1 MSPTTRLAQDF
12 KILTP
17 AERSLWRHP
26 MMWLSAA
33 AITVVPMIYVGIYL
47 GSVIDPYGNLSNLP
61 VALVNLD
68 TGTQSRG
75 EVVELGAQVV
85 KDLRDN
91 PKFNYL
97 SYPTEAAAQDAVRR
111 GDAYFSLTL
120 PTNFSARAVAGSSS
134 SHGLLKF
141 YVSEGGSYF
150 ASRVASTFATTLSEE
165 LNRTLGENRW
175 EVVGDSL
182 KDVQKG
188 FNDIRTATGKLRD
201 GAVTLEVGTKA
212 LKGGA
217 GDLASGAKTA
227 ANGGTQLTS
236 GVKSLSSGVGKLT
249 DGSAKLSTGLRQL
262 ESAAPGQAQLAP
274 LKSGV
279 AQLQGGASKLSGGL
293 NQLSDGASTL
303 SDGAKKANA
312 GAAQLAGG
320 SKELATKLPQLQSGL
335 SQLSDGANQLSAG
348 TKSASAG
355 AGKLAA
361 GNKQLA
367 GGLGDLSGG
376 LQQATDGANQLNQ
389 GAAEL
394 ATGTRTLNESVKDQA
409 LLPGELQGGVAQ
421 INSGAAQVQPGS
433 NSLSNALPKLA
444 DGAAKAAASAGQL
457 ATGATDLAATAAKVQ
472 TGAAS
477 LATGLKD
484 ASTASATAVEGAQQL
499 SAGATQ
505 LTTGTAQLQSGAA
518 TLAQKSSEAARGSAD
533 LSAGATSLQ
542 SGVNTLVDGN
552 LKIKDALGQI
562 TTQLPAQGD
571 LEGLK
576 TGASTLAQKSSE
588 LSGGLKTLSG
598 GATKLQTGAA
608 DLDAGAVKLRDG
620 LDTLYSEIPA
630 DTEQLGGD
638 PAGLSASVLPIT
650 QTFAPVKN
658 NGAGFAPY
666 FMALALWVGVTLTTF
681 IFPYSQLPRRGRGTS
696 QFARMLRKA
705 AVPAALVCVQA
716 LLVVWG
722 VHALG
727 MEFLHP
733 AQVIATALASS
744 LTFLTLVLALIFL
757 FGAAGRLI
765 ALVLLVLQLAASGGS
780 YPVEL
785 SPSFFGAI
793 HNFMPVTQSVNA
805 FRHAL
810 SGAFQGSYPTFML
823 VLLGIAVLSVGAGLL
838 GKRRWE
844 VVADGDFKPLITS
857 PLVSEEVHHEKEELA
872 RG

>member
-1 MSPTTRLAQDF
+1 MSLFKDF
-12 KILTP
+12 KTLTP

-33 AITVVPMIYVGIYL
+33 AIAVVPLLYAGIYL
-47 GSVIDPYGNLSNLP
+47 GSAIDPYGNLKNLP

-68 TGTQSRG
+68 AGTQSRG
-75 EVVELGAQVV
+75 KSVRLGADVV
-85 KDLRDN
+85 KDLRGD

-97 SYPTEAAAQDAVRR
+97 SYPSEAAAQEAVRR

-120 PTNFSARAVAGSSS
+120 PTDFSAKAVTGSSS

-201 GAVTLEVGTKA
+201 GAVTLEDGTKA

-217 GDLASGAKTA
+217 VDLASGAKTA
-227 ANGGTQLTS
+227 ANGSAQLTD
-236 GVKSLSSGVGKLT
+236 GAKSLSGGVAKLT

-262 ESAAPGQAQLAP
+262 EAAAPGQPQLAP
-274 LKSGV
+274 LQSGV
-279 AQLQGGASKLSGGL
+279 AQLQSGASRLSGGL
-293 NQLSDGASTL
+293 NRLSDGASTL
-303 SDGAKKANA
+303 SDGARKANT

-320 SKELATKLPQLQSGL
+320 SKELAARLPQLQSGL
-335 SQLSDGANQLSAG
+335 GQLSAGANQLSAG
-348 TKSASAG
+348 AKTASAG
-355 AGKLAA
+355 AGKVAA
-361 GNKQLA
+361 GNKQFA
-367 GGLGDLSGG
+367 GGLGELSGG
-376 LQQATDGANQLNQ
+376 LQQAMNGANTLNQ

-394 ATGTRTLNESVKDQA
+394 AAATGALNESVKDQA
-409 LLPGELQGGVAQ
+409 LPKELRGGIAQ
-421 INSGAAQVQPGS
+421 VNSGATGVVTGS
-433 NSLSNALPKLA
+433 AGLSGALPRLA
-444 DGAAKAAASAGQL
+444 DGASKAAARAAQL
-457 ATGATDLAATAAKVQ
+457 STGANDLAAGTARVQ
-472 TGAAS
+472 TGAARH
-477 LATGLKD
+477 ATGLKD
-484 ASTASATAVEGAQQL
+484 ASAASTAAVGGAQQL
-499 SAGATQ
+499 SAGAAQ
-505 LTTGTAQLQSGAA
+505 LKDGTARLQSGAA
-518 TLAQKSSEAARGSAD
+518 TLAQKSGEAAKGAAD

-552 LKIKDALGQI
+552 LKIKAALGQI
-562 TTQLPAQGD
+562 TTQLPAQSD
-571 LEGLK
+571 LDSLK
-576 TGASTLAQKSSE
+576 IGASTLGQKSGE
-588 LSGGLKTLSG
+588 LSSGLKTLSS
-598 GATKLQTGAA
+598 GATRLQTGAN

-620 LDTLYSEIPA
+620 LDTLYSKIPA
-630 DTEQLGGD
+630 NTEQLGGD
-638 PAGLSASVLPIT
+638 PAGLSASVLPVT
-650 QTFAPVKN
+650 EKFAPVKN

-666 FMALALWVGVTLTTF
+666 FMALSLWVGVTLTTF
-681 IFPYSQLPRRGRGTS
+681 IFPYSQLPRSGRGTS

-705 AVPAALVCVQA
+705 AIPAALVCVQA

-727 MEFLHP
+727 VDFLHP

-793 HNFMPVTQSVNA
+793 HNFVPVTQSVNA

-810 SGAFQGSYPTFML
+810 SGAFQGSYATFML
-823 VLLGIAVLSVGAGLL
+823 VLLGIAFLSVGAGLL
-838 GKRRWE
+838 GRRRWE
-844 VVADGDFKPLITS
+844 LVADEDFKPLITS
-857 PLVSEEVHHEKEELA
+857 PLVSEEVHHEKEEMA
-872 RG
+872 QG

>member
-1 MSPTTRLAQDF
+1 MSPITRLTQDF

-33 AITVVPMIYVGIYL
+33 AIAVVPLLYAGIYL
-47 GSVIDPYGNLSNLP
+47 GSAIDPYGNLKNLP

-68 TGTQSRG
+68 TGTRNRG
-75 EVVELGAQVV
+75 EEVRLGADVV
-85 KDLRDN
+85 KDLRDD

-97 SYPTEAAAQDAVRR
+97 SYPSEAAAQEAVRR
-111 GDAYFSLTL
+111 GDAYFALTL
-120 PTNFSARAVAGSSS
+120 PANFSAKAVTGSSS

-201 GAVTLEVGTKA
+201 GAVTLEDGAKA
-212 LKGGA
+212 FKDGA
-217 GDLASGAKTA
+217 GDLASGAKA
-227 ANGGTQLTS
+227 ATSGGAQLTD
-236 GVKSLSSGVGKLT
+236 GAKALSSGVGRLT
-249 DGSAKLSTGLRQL
+249 DGSAQLSSGLRQL
-262 ESAAPGQAQLAP
+262 EAAAPGQAQLAP
-274 LKSGV
+274 LQGGV
-279 AQLQGGASKLSGGL
+279 AQLQSGAAKLSGGL

-303 SDGAKKANA
+303 SDGARKANT

-320 SKELATKLPQLQSGL
+320 SKELAAKLPQLQTGL
-335 SQLSDGANQLSAG
+335 GQLSDGANQLSAG
-348 TKSASAG
+348 AKAANAG
-355 AGKLAA
+355 AGKVAA

-367 GGLGDLSGG
+367 GGLKDLSGG
-376 LQQATDGANQLNQ
+376 LQQATDGANKLNQ

-394 ATGTRTLNESVKDQA
+394 ATGTKTLNESVKDQA
-409 LLPGELQGGVAQ
+409 LLPGELKGGVAQ
-421 INSGAAQVQPGS
+421 INSGATGVHAGS

-444 DGAAKAAASAGQL
+444 DGAQKAAVSAGQL
-457 ATGATDLAATAAKVQ
+457 ATGATDLAAGTAKVQ

-484 ASTASATAVEGAQQL
+484 ASTASTTAVKGAQQL

-505 LTTGTAQLQSGAA
+505 LTAGTAQLQSGAA
-518 TLAQKSSEAARGSAD
+518 TLAQKSGEAAKGAAD

-542 SGVNTLVDGN
+542 SGVNTLVAGN

-562 TTQLPAQGD
+562 TTQLPAQSD
-571 LEGLK
+571 LDSLK
-576 TGASTLAQKSSE
+576 TGASTLAQKSGD
-588 LSGGLKTLSG
+588 LSNGLKTLSS
-598 GATKLQTGAA
+598 GATKLQTGAT

-620 LDTLYSEIPA
+620 LNTLYSKIPIN
-630 DTEQLGGD
+630 TEQLGGD
-638 PAGLSASVLPIT
+638 PAGLSASVLPVT
-650 QTFAPVKN
+650 ETFAPVKN

-666 FMALALWVGVTLTTF
+666 FMALSLWVGVTLTTF
-681 IFPYSQLPRRGRGTS
+681 IFPYSQLPRSGRGTS

-727 MEFLHP
+727 VDFLHP

-793 HNFMPVTQSVNA
+793 HNFVPVTQSVNA

-810 SGAFQGSYPTFML
+810 SGAFQGSYVTFML
-823 VLLGIAVLSVGAGLL
+823 ILLGIAVLSVGVGLL
-838 GKRRWE
+838 GRRRWE
-844 VVADGDFKPLITS
+844 LVADEDFKPLISS

>member
-1 MSPTTRLAQDF
+1 MSRLIQDF

-33 AITVVPMIYVGIYL
+33 AIAVVPLLYAGIYL
-47 GSVIDPYGNLSNLP
+47 GSAIDPYGNLKNLP

-68 TGTQSRG
+68 KGTQSRG
-75 EVVELGAQVV
+75 ETVRLGAEVV
-85 KDLRDN
+85 DDLRAD

-97 SYPTEAAAQDAVRR
+97 SYPSEAAAQEAVRR

-120 PTNFSARAVAGSSS
+120 PRDFSAKAVEGDSS

-150 ASRVASTFATTLSEE
+150 ASRVASTFADTLSDE

-188 FNDIRTATGKLRD
+188 FADIRTATGKLRD
-201 GAVTLEVGTKA
+201 GAATLEDGTKA
-212 LKGGA
+212 LKDGA
-217 GDLASGAKTA
+217 TELATGAKAA
-227 ANGGTQLTS
+227 ANGGAQLTE
-236 GVKSLSSGVGKLT
+236 GAKSLSSGVGRLT
-249 DGSAKLSTGLRQL
+249 DGSAQLSSGLRQL
-262 ESAAPGQAQLAP
+262 EAAAPGQAQLAP
-274 LKSGV
+274 LQTGVGQLQSGT
-279 AQLQGGASKLSGGL
+279 AQLSAGL
-293 NQLSDGASTL
+293 TQLSDGASAL
-303 SDGAKKANA
+303 SAGAKSANA

-320 SKELATKLPQLQSGL
+320 SKELASKLPQLQTGL
-335 SQLSDGANQLSAG
+335 GQLSDGADQLSTGA
-348 TKSASAG
+348 KAANAG
-355 AGKLAA
+355 AGKVAA

-367 GGLGDLSGG
+367 GGLKELSGG
-376 LQQATDGANQLNQ
+376 LQQATDGANKLNQ

-394 ATGTRTLNESVKDQA
+394 ATGTKTLNESVKDQA
-409 LLPGELQGGVAQ
+409 LLPGELKGGIAQ
-421 INSGAAQVQPGS
+421 INSGATGVHAGS

-444 DGAAKAAASAGQL
+444 DGAQKAAVSAGQL
-457 ATGATDLAATAAKVQ
+457 ATGANDLAAGTAKVQ
-472 TGAAS
+472 SGAAS

-484 ASTASATAVEGAQQL
+484 ASAASAAAVKGARQL
-499 SAGATQ
+499 SAGAVQ

-518 TLAQKSSEAARGSAD
+518 TLAQKSNEAAKGAAE

-542 SGVNTLVDGN
+542 GGVNTLVDGN

-562 TTQLPAQGD
+562 TAQLPAQGD
-571 LEGLK
+571 LNNLEN
-576 TGASTLAQKSSE
+576 GASTLAQKSGE
-588 LSGGLKTLSG
+588 LRNGLNTLSR
-598 GATKLQTGAA
+598 GATKLQTGAT

-620 LDTLYSEIPA
+620 LDTLYSKIPA
-630 DTEQLGGD
+630 DTEGLGGD
-638 PAGLSASVLPIT
+638 PAGLSASVLPVT
-650 QTFAPVKN
+650 EKFAPVKN

-666 FMALALWVGVTLTTF
+666 FMALSLWVGVTLTTF
-681 IFPYSQLPRRGRGTS
+681 IFPYSQLPRSGRGTS

-727 MEFLHP
+727 VEFLHP

-785 SPSFFGAI
+785 SPPFFGAI
-793 HNFMPVTQSVNA
+793 HNFVPVTQSVNA

-810 SGAFQGSYPTFML
+810 SGAFQGSYVTFML

-838 GKRRWE
+838 GRRRWE
-844 VVADGDFKPLITS
+844 VVADEDFKPLITS
-857 PLVSEEVHHEKEELA
+857 PLVSEEVHHEREELA

>member
-1 MSPTTRLAQDF
+1 MSRLIQDF

-33 AITVVPMIYVGIYL
+33 AIAVVPLLYAGIYL
-47 GSVIDPYGNLSNLP
+47 GSAIDPYGNLNHLP

-75 EVVELGAQVV
+75 ETVRLGAEVV
-85 KDLRDN
+85 DDLRAD

-97 SYPTEAAAQDAVRR
+97 SYPSEAAAQEAVRR

-120 PTNFSARAVAGSSS
+120 PRDFSAKAVEGDSS

-150 ASRVASTFATTLSEE
+150 ASRVASTFADTLSDE

-188 FNDIRTATGKLRD
+188 FADIRTATGKLRD
-201 GAVTLEVGTKA
+201 GAATLEDGTKA
-212 LKGGA
+212 LKDGA
-217 GDLASGAKTA
+217 TELATGAKTA
-227 ANGGTQLTS
+227 ANGGAQLTE
-236 GVKSLSSGVGKLT
+236 GAKVLSSGVGRLT
-249 DGSAKLSTGLRQL
+249 DGSAQLSSGLRQL
-262 ESAAPGQAQLAP
+262 EAAAPGQAQLAP
-274 LKSGV
+274 LQTGVGQLQSGT
-279 AQLQGGASKLSGGL
+279 AQLSAGL
-293 NQLSDGASTL
+293 TQLSDGASAL
-303 SDGAKKANA
+303 SAGAKSANA

-320 SKELATKLPQLQSGL
+320 SKELASKLPQLQTGL
-335 SQLSDGANQLSAG
+335 GQLSDGADQLSTGA
-348 TKSASAG
+348 KAANAG
-355 AGKLAA
+355 AGKVAA

-367 GGLGDLSGG
+367 GGLKELSGG
-376 LQQATDGANQLNQ
+376 LQQATDGANKLNQ

-394 ATGTRTLNESVKDQA
+394 ATGTKTLNESVKDQA
-409 LLPGELQGGVAQ
+409 LLPGELKGGIAQ
-421 INSGAAQVQPGS
+421 INSGATGVHAGS

-444 DGAAKAAASAGQL
+444 DGAQKAAVSAGQL
-457 ATGATDLAATAAKVQ
+457 ATGANDLAAGTAKVQ
-472 TGAAS
+472 SGAAS

-484 ASTASATAVEGAQQL
+484 ASAASAAAVKGARQL
-499 SAGATQ
+499 SAGAVQ

-518 TLAQKSSEAARGSAD
+518 TLAQKSNEAAKGAAE

-542 SGVNTLVDGN
+542 GGVNTLVDGN

-562 TTQLPAQGD
+562 TAQLPAQGD
-571 LEGLK
+571 LNSLEN
-576 TGASTLAQKSSE
+576 GASTLAQKSGE
-588 LSGGLKTLSG
+588 LRNGLNTLSR
-598 GATKLQTGAA
+598 GATKLQTGAT

-620 LDTLYSEIPA
+620 LDTLYSKIPA
-630 DTEQLGGD
+630 DTEGLGGD
-638 PAGLSASVLPIT
+638 PAGLSASVLPVT
-650 QTFAPVKN
+650 EKFAPVKN

-666 FMALALWVGVTLTTF
+666 FMALSLWVGVTLTTF
-681 IFPYSQLPRRGRGTS
+681 IFPYSQLPRSGRSTS

-727 MEFLHP
+727 VEFLHP

-785 SPSFFGAI
+785 SPPFFGAI
-793 HNFMPVTQSVNA
+793 HNFVPVTQSVNA

-810 SGAFQGSYPTFML
+810 SGAFQGSYVTFML

-838 GKRRWE
+838 GRRRWE
-844 VVADGDFKPLITS
+844 VVADEDFKPLITS
-857 PLVSEEVHHEKEELA
+857 PLVSEEVHHEREELA

>member
-1 MSPTTRLAQDF
+1 MSRLTQDF

-33 AITVVPMIYVGIYL
+33 AIAVVPLLYAGIYL
-47 GSVIDPYGNLSNLP
+47 GSAIDPYGNLKNLP

-68 TGTQSRG
+68 TGTRNRG
-75 EVVELGAQVV
+75 EEVRLGAEVV
-85 KDLRDN
+85 RDLRDD
-91 PKFNYL
+91 PKFNYMG
-97 SYPTEAAAQDAVRR
+97 YPSEAAAQEAVRR

-120 PTNFSARAVAGSSS
+120 PADFSARAVTGSSS

-150 ASRVASTFATTLSEE
+150 TSRVASTFATTLSEE

-175 EVVGDSL
+175 KVVGDSL

-201 GAVTLEVGTKA
+201 GAATLEDGTKA
-212 LKGGA
+212 LRGGA
-217 GDLASGAKTA
+217 ADLASGANKA
-227 ANGGTQLTS
+227 ADGGAQLTD
-236 GVKSLSSGVGKLT
+236 GAKSLSTGVGQLM
-249 DGSAKLSTGLRQL
+249 DGSAQLSSGLRQL
-262 ESAAPGQAQLAP
+262 EAAAPGQAQLAP
-274 LKSGV
+274 LQGGV
-279 AQLQGGASKLSGGL
+279 AQLQSGAAKLSGGL
-293 NQLSDGASTL
+293 DQLSDGASAL
-303 SDGAKKANA
+303 SDGARKANM

-320 SKELATKLPQLQSGL
+320 SKELASKLPQLQSGL
-335 SQLSDGANQLSAG
+335 GQLSDGANQLSAG
-348 TKSASAG
+348 AKAANTG
-355 AGKLAA
+355 AGKVAA

-367 GGLGDLSGG
+367 GGLKDLSGG
-376 LQQATDGANQLNQ
+376 LQQATDGANKLNQ
-389 GAAEL
+389 GATEL
-394 ATGTRTLNESVKDQA
+394 AAGAGALNDSVKDQA
-409 LLPGELQGGVAQ
+409 LPNELKGGVAQ
-421 INSGAAQVQPGS
+421 INSGATGVQAGS
-433 NSLSNALPKLA
+433 NSLSSALPKLA
-444 DGAAKAAASAGQL
+444 DGAQKAAVSAGQL
-457 ATGATDLAATAAKVQ
+457 ATGATDLAAGTAKVQ

-477 LATGLKD
+477 LVTGLKD
-484 ASTASATAVEGAQQL
+484 ASAASTTAVKGAQQL
-499 SAGATQ
+499 SAGAAQ
-505 LTTGTAQLQSGAA
+505 LTAGTAQLQSGAV
-518 TLAQKSSEAARGSAD
+518 TLAQKSSEVAKGAAD

-542 SGVNTLVDGN
+542 NGVNTLVDGN

-562 TTQLPAQGD
+562 TTQLPAQSD
-571 LEGLK
+571 LDSLK
-576 TGASTLAQKSSE
+576 TGASTLAAKSGD
-588 LSGGLKTLSG
+588 LSNGLKTLSS
-598 GATKLQTGAA
+598 GATKLQTGAT

-620 LDTLYSEIPA
+620 LNTLYSKIPA

-638 PAGLSASVLPIT
+638 PAGLSASVLPVT

-666 FMALALWVGVTLTTF
+666 FMALSLWVGVTLTTF
-681 IFPYSQLPRRGRGTS
+681 IFPYSQLPRSGRGTS

-727 MEFLHP
+727 VEFLHP

-793 HNFMPVTQSVNA
+793 HNFVPVTQSVNA

-810 SGAFQGSYPTFML
+810 SGAFQGSYATFML
-823 VLLGIAVLSVGAGLL
+823 ILLGIAVLSVGVGLL
-838 GKRRWE
+838 GRRRWE
-844 VVADGDFKPLITS
+844 LVADNDFKPLITS
-857 PLVSEEVHHEKEELA
+857 PLVSEEVHHEKEEMA